1 MAPGGIR
8 NSSSVSLYQLDQ
20 DPEGVSLALP
30 GSGLS
35 LSLYCLVKVCR
46 PRPAKKCLL
55 WISCGRAQCPPFP
68 VVLKALIMNSFIPA
82 GKMCDVL
89 LN

>member
-1 MAPGGIR
+1 MALGGIR
-8 NSSSVSLYQLDQ
+8 NSSSVCLYQLDQ

-35 LSLYCLVKVCR
+35 LSLYCLVKVYR

-55 WISCGRAQCPPFP
+55 WIYCAHCPPFP
-68 VVLKALIMNSFIPA
+68 VTLKALIMNGFIPA
-82 GKMCDVL
+82 WKNMCDVL